1 VNGVK
6 VVFWIYLVVV
16 LLGIGYAFVLGVTGR

>member
-1 VNGVK
+1 MNGVK
-6 VVFWIYLVVV
+6 AVFLAYLLLI